1 MDKKHFVLMQ
11 RYKAI
16 MKDGSEVKI
25 GLKPESKYYFSNQET
40 KYLIFALRD
49 MDIDINEVKEIVTYF
64 EPFETEEEINIT
76 IGV

>member
-1 MDKKHFVLMQ
+1 MDKKHFVLAQ

-25 GLKPESKYYFSNQET
+25 GLKPENKYFFTNQET

-49 MDIDINEVKEIVTYF
+49 MDIDINEVKEIISYF
-64 EPFETEEEINIT
+64 EPFETEEEVEIR